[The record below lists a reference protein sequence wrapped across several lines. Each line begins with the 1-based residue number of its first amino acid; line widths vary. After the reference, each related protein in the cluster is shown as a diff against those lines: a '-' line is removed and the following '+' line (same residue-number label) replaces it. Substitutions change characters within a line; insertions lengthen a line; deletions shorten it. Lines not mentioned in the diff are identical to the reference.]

1 MVVQFIEQKL
11 LEKSKHHRQALLQLE
26 LQAASEPLSKK
37 AVIMKQNPQL
47 QAMNTIIRDID
58 TSPED
63 FIFYF
68 DRLATL
74 IVEQYVQVLTLWMDT
89 GLTAIQ

>member
-1 MVVQFIEQKL
+1 MVIQYIERKL
-11 LEKSKHHRQALLQLE
+11 IEKSKSHRADLRRLGQS
-26 LQAASEPLSKK
+26 SEDDPLSINVLLL
-37 AVIMKQNPQL
+37 AQTPQL
-47 QAMNTIIRDID
+47 QGMNTIIQDID

-74 IVEQYVQVLTLWMDT
+74 LVEQ
-89 GLTAIQ
+89 

>member
-11 LEKSKHHRQALLQLE
+11 LEKSKHHRQALLNLE
-26 LQAASEPLSKK
+26 LESVSQPLGKRLVK
-37 AVIMKQNPQL
+37 MTQTTQL
-47 QAMNTIIRDID
+47 QAMSTIIRDID

-68 DRLATL
+68 DRLSAL
-74 IVEQYVQVLTLWMDT
+74 IVEQ
-89 GLTAIQ
+89 

>member
-1 MVVQFIEQKL
+1 MVSQSIEQKL
-11 LEKSKHHRQALLQLE
+11 LEKSRHHRAALLQLE
-26 LQAASEPLSKK
+26 VQAQSEPLSKK
-37 AVIMKQNPQL
+37 VTLLKPTTQL
-47 QAMNTIIRDID
+47 KAMNTIIRDID

-74 IVEQYVQVLTLWMDT
+74 IIEQ
-89 GLTAIQ
+89 

>member
-1 MVVQFIEQKL
+1 M
-11 LEKSKHHRQALLQLE
+11 QLE
-26 LQAASEPLSKK
+26 IQAQSEPLSKK
-37 AVIMKQNPQL
+37 VTLLQPTPQL
-47 QAMNTIIRDID
+47 KAMNTIIRDID

-74 IVEQYVQVLTLWMDT
+74 IIEQCVLALLPVTLHSDIT
-89 GLTAIQ
+89 KGNEQCPFHCCNSTDVRGI

>member
-1 MVVQFIEQKL
+1 M
-11 LEKSKHHRQALLQLE
+11 QLE
-26 LQAASEPLSKK
+26 LQAATEPLSNK
-37 AVIMKQNPQL
+37 AVIMKQTPQL

-74 IVEQYVQVLTLWMDT
+74 IVEQYV
-89 GLTAIQ
+89 